1 MNGYKM
7 ALKLYKC
14 NEEICATKRCLESK
28 LTIVVCSNH
37 VNRCNSVQFLF
48 SCRCCWSS
56 RSCNQMM
63 EKQLQSKSVN
73 LKRCGLKIHA
83 RFHKSGELA
92 YDFG

>member
-1 MNGYKM
+1 
-7 ALKLYKC
+7 
-14 NEEICATKRCLESK
+14 
-28 LTIVVCSNH
+28 
-37 VNRCNSVQFLF
+37 
-48 SCRCCWSS
+48 
-56 RSCNQMM
+56 MM